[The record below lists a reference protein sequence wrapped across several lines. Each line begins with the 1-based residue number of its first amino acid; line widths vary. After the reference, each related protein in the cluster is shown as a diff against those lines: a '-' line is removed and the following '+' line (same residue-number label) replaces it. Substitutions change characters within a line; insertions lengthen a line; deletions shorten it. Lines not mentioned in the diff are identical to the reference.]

1 MLFAKKTLRKIMARL
16 TVAAKQ
22 FLSCMRHLQLTSD
35 QNIPIT
41 YSHSA
46 STQIFIQARQRVK
59 SGKLALFGCIM
70 NNVDI
75 NA

>member
-22 FLSCMRHLQLTSD
+22 FLSCMRHLQLKSD

-46 STQIFIQARQRVK
+46 STQIFIQARRRVK
-59 SGKLALFGCIM
+59 SGKLALFGSIM